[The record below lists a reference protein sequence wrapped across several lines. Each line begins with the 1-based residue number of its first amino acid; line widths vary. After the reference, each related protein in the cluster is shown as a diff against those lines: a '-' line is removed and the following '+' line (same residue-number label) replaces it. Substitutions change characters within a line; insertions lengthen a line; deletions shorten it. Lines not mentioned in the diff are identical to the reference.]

1 MVPAQP
7 RRSPAFVFEHCQA
20 RPLSPAIDRF
30 VGASP
35 TRYQMWLLAYLSE
48 LTSLCTALGCAWTM
62 ITMTGITGWLP
73 LALSRSPLQKTCEPS
88 FNRERELLYD
98 TLEWRANHSPYRQ

>member
-35 TRYQMWLLAYLSE
+35 TRCQMWLLAYLSE
-48 LTSLCTALGCAWTM
+48 LTSLSTALACARTM

-73 LALSRSPLQKTCEPS
+73 PALSAKRCEPS
-88 FNRERELLYD
+88 FNRERELLYG
-98 TLEWRANHSPYRQ
+98 TLEWRAKHSPYRQ